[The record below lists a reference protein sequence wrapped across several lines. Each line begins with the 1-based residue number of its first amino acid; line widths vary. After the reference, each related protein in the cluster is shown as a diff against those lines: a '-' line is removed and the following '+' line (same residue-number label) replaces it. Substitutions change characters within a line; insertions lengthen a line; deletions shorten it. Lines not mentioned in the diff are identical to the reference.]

1 MPQLKCCKVRAVIVD
16 KLWVL
21 LVICLCSS
29 ILIQGKDWLS
39 RHEVL
44 PGFLSQWVV
53 LSDQILVR
61 TSSISMPGLTGIR
74 SDLGSRTLSTIKHC
88 LESDAFTS
96 KVSLGGGHGPPKAR
110 GNCPSQDSKLI
121 HNFSPAPFVL

>member
-1 MPQLKCCKVRAVIVD
+1 MPQLKRCKVRVVIVD

-21 LVICLCSS
+21 LDICLCSS

-61 TSSISMPGLTGIR
+61 TSSISMPGLTGI
-74 SDLGSRTLSTIKHC
+74 
-88 LESDAFTS
+88 
-96 KVSLGGGHGPPKAR
+96 KV
-110 GNCPSQDSKLI
+110 
-121 HNFSPAPFVL
+121 